1 MNFKFKLSKRL
12 ARLKAT
18 LAVSVVLALA
28 CQSDLTDPKPPYS
41 SPRPSIVA
49 ADLIPLTAAS
59 VVASGNDGNLP
70 ENTLDN
76 DLATRWSASGDGQ
89 WIQYD
94 LGAIAAIDQ
103 VNIAWYL
110 GDTRI
115 ASFDVQVSPDT
126 VTWTQVFS
134 GQSSGQTLQ
143 PESYA
148 FPTTAGRYVRIV
160 GHGNSTSAWNSITE
174 VAILGTALPTPV
186 ASVVASGN
194 DGNLPQ
200 NTLDKSLATRW
211 SAQGDGQWIRYDLGA
226 LAAIDHLD
234 IAWYL
239 GDTRI
244 ASFDVQVSLDTVT
257 WTQVFAGQS
266 SGQTLQLESYAF
278 PTTSGRYVRIVGH
291 GNNTSTWNS
300 ITEVAIPG
308 TTTTTAPSCW
318 TSAGTWRN
326 NSIPSQA
333 GAFEAQFDATPTAA
347 NMNGVVGFANGP
359 AADWTNLAAIVRF
372 NSTGTIDARNGGDY
386 AAATAI
392 PYTAGTSYHVR
403 LDVDLASHTYDVYVT
418 PAGATERPVGNA
430 FAFRTEQ
437 SAVSALNTLGVYAA
451 AGSATV
457 CNVTL
462 AASTPPPPAPVA
474 AVTVSPAAASVSVGA
489 TIQLK
494 ATLKDAS
501 GKALAG
507 RSVTWASSTLEMAT
521 VSTGGFVTGVAEGPV
536 TITATSEG
544 HSSHATVTVT
554 VNPVAGNP
562 VVGATP
568 LYTLGNGANYY
579 VAPSGSDANPCSA
592 AAPCYTM
599 QRVSQLLRSGDNAHF
614 APGNYTW
621 SYSGNKVSVS
631 GTAAAPIS
639 YISDT
644 KWGAK

>member
-1 MNFKFKLSKRL
+1 MNFKFKLSQRL

-41 SPRPSIVA
+41 SPRPSSVA
-49 ADLIPLTAAS
+49 ADLTPLTA
-59 VVASGNDGNLP
+59 
-70 ENTLDN
+70 
-76 DLATRWSASGDGQ
+76 
-89 WIQYD
+89 
-94 LGAIAAIDQ
+94 
-103 VNIAWYL
+103 
-110 GDTRI
+110 
-115 ASFDVQVSPDT
+115 
-126 VTWTQVFS
+126 
-134 GQSSGQTLQ
+134 
-143 PESYA
+143 
-148 FPTTAGRYVRIV
+148 
-160 GHGNSTSAWNSITE
+160 
-174 VAILGTALPTPV
+174 

-226 LAAIDHLD
+226 LANIDHVD

-244 ASFDVQVSLDTVT
+244 SYFDVQVSLDTVT
-257 WTQVFAGQS
+257 WTKVFSGQS

-291 GNNTSTWNS
+291 GNSTSTWNS

-308 TTTTTAPSCW
+308 TTTSTAPSCL

-326 NSIPSQA
+326 NSIPSRA
-333 GAFEAQFDATPTAA
+333 GGFEAQFDATPTTA
-347 NMNGVVGFANGP
+347 NMNGVVGLANGP

-386 AAATAI
+386 GAATAI
-392 PYTAGTSYHVR
+392 PYTAGTSYHFR
-403 LDVDLASHTYDVYVT
+403 LDVDLASHSYTAYVT
-418 PAGATERPVGNA
+418 PTGATEQLVGSA

-437 SAVSALNTLGVYAA
+437 SAVSALNNLGVYAA

-462 AASTPPPPAPVA
+462 AASPPPPPPPPPVA
-474 AVTVSPAAASVSVGA
+474 SVTLSPAATGVSVGA
-489 TIQLK
+489 TVQLT

-501 GKALAG
+501 GKVLAG
-507 RSVTWASSTLEMAT
+507 RSVTWASSTLGMAT
-521 VSTGGFVTGVAEGPV
+521 VSTGGFVTGVAVGPV

-544 HSSHATVTVT
+544 QSGRATVT

-562 VVGATP
+562 VAGPTP
-568 LYTLGNGANYY
+568 HEPARRDG
-579 VAPSGSDANPCSA
+579 
-592 AAPCYTM
+592 
-599 QRVSQLLRSGDNAHF
+599 RH
-614 APGNYTW
+614 
-621 SYSGNKVSVS
+621 
-631 GTAAAPIS
+631 
-639 YISDT
+639 
-644 KWGAK
+644 